1 MGTFSPPDRCSRRLH
16 TMNRILPPTRAWPL
30 HGVAGTRRIEAD
42 ATDALPPHTLM
53 RRAGEA
59 LARLTLAIAPHAQ
72 RVWVAAG
79 PGNNG
84 GDGLEAA
91 ALLQAAGKQVH
102 VTWLGAAEGEQRA
115 PADALDAHA
124 RAAAAGVL
132 INAEWPCGLQPPDV
146 AIDALLGI
154 GATRAP
160 LGRMADIVDRLNA
173 LTCPVIAVDVPSGL
187 DADRGQAWG
196 AACVRA
202 DHTLSLLTL
211 KPGLFTAS
219 GRDHGG
225 AVWFDT
231 LEVSDD
237 DAPDAWLSGAP
248 AVVTA
253 RRHAQHKGSFG
264 DVVVVGGAAGM
275 VGAAWLAARAAHAAG
290 AGRVLVDSLQDAM
303 HAPGVDA
310 SRPELMM
317 SRGWSLSAPAVL
329 NAATVV
335 CGCGGGSSIRER
347 LPRLL
352 SLAGRLVLDADA
364 LNAVSAD
371 PQLMKQLKQRRQ
383 RGQATVITPHPL
395 EAARLLGCDVAQ
407 VQSDRLAAATALAE
421 RAVCV
426 AVLKGSGSV
435 IAAPGVKPHI
445 NGTGNASL
453 ASGGTGDVLAGWLG
467 GRWAQAGRPGT
478 LLIDEFELAFAT
490 ASQAVADHGAAAEP
504 ERPGVLAASELV
516 ERLRHRL
523 AMGRAAA

>member
-160 LGRMADIVDRLNA
+160 VGRMADIVDRLNA

-383 RGQATVITPHPL
+383 RARGHPRPPSRPSGAETRAQVWRLQAPGPMARSSRWSGPGRAGIM
-395 EAARLLGCDVAQ
+395 AASSRRPAHCQTVAQ
-407 VQSDRLAAATALAE
+407 AFHQLTRRQDTGPLGFGCGAVIGHGLRGRGKRQLEFIDQQCPGATGLRPAPPQPAGQHIASAAA
-421 RAVCV
+421 
-426 AVLKGSGSV
+426 G
-435 IAAPGVKPHI
+435 
-445 NGTGNASL
+445 
-453 ASGGTGDVLAGWLG
+453 
-467 GRWAQAGRPGT
+467 Q
-478 LLIDEFELAFAT
+478 
-490 ASQAVADHGAAAEP
+490 
-504 ERPGVLAASELV
+504 
-516 ERLRHRL
+516 
-523 AMGRAAA
+523 